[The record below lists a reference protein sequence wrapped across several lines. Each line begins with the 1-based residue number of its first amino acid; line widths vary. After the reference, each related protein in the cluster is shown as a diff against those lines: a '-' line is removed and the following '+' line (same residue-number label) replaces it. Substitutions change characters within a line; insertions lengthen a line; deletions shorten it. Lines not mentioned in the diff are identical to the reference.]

1 MYNSICI
8 FVRVLMDDVQCVCVF
23 MEAVLVRFSL
33 ENCKVGV
40 SSRKCMSVY
49 TRLYFVSS
57 PGGCKCTV
65 YSVHDIMGS
74 VCI

>member
-1 MYNSICI
+1 MMYI
-8 FVRVLMDDVQCVCVF
+8 VQCVCVF

-40 SSRKCMSVY
+40 SSRKLYLVHVRIYKAVLY
-49 TRLYFVSS
+49 TFSWRL
-57 PGGCKCTV
+57 